1 MLTLRITAAALL
13 LATPTFAQDM
23 AKGDAIEAAI
33 AGNTVQG
40 SMTSSG
46 SYTEF
51 YDADGKIKGDGYS
64 GSWMIDG
71 DKMCFAYAED
81 EPVCYAVKLNG
92 DQVTWLSDDGND
104 GTGTIIKGNPNN
116 Y

>member
-1 MLTLRITAAALL
+1 MISLRITAVALL
-13 LATPTFAQDM
+13 LATPAFAQDM
-23 AKGDAIEAAI
+23 ATGDAIEAAI

-40 SMTSSG
+40 SMTASG

-51 YDADGKIKGDGYS
+51 YDADGKIKANGYS

-81 EPVCYAVKLNG
+81 EPVCYAVQLNG
-92 DQVTWLSDDGND
+92 DQVKWLSDDGND